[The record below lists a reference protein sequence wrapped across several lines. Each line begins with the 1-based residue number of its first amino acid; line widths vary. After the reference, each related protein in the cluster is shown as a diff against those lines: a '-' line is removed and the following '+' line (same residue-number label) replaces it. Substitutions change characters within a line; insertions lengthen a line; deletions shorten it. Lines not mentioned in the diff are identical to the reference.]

1 MIVAGVHCGTDKHPP
16 ACHAVDEEIPIVK
29 SLRFYVAM
37 AHSSLRSQT
46 TAALLDV
53 EGDVLAYATCPMC
66 HTPSSVTQ
74 GAIDAGGDWRCVRCG
89 QHWDGKRLATVAAY
103 AAWTVA
109 HDRVPRRDSEDAQD
123 ATAHRDSSTKRL
135 GGRP

>member
-1 MIVAGVHCGTDKHPP
+1 
-16 ACHAVDEEIPIVK
+16 VDEEILIVK

-37 AHSSLRSQT
+37 AHSSSRSQT

-53 EGDVLAYATCPMC
+53 EADVLAYATCPMC

-103 AAWTVA
+103 AAWTA
-109 HDRVPRRDSEDAQD
+109 QDRVRRRDSEDA
-123 ATAHRDSSTKRL
+123 AYRDSSPQRL

>member
-1 MIVAGVHCGTDKHPP
+1 
-16 ACHAVDEEIPIVK
+16 
-29 SLRFYVAM
+29 M
-37 AHSSLRSQT
+37 AHSPSRSQT
-46 TAALLDV
+46 TPVSLDV
-53 EGDVLAYATCPMC
+53 EADVLGYATCPMC

-89 QHWDGKRLATVAAY
+89 SNWDGKRLATVAAY

-109 HDRVPRRDSEDAQD
+109 RDRVGRRDSEDDQD
-123 ATAHRDSSTKRL
+123 ATADADSSPQRL